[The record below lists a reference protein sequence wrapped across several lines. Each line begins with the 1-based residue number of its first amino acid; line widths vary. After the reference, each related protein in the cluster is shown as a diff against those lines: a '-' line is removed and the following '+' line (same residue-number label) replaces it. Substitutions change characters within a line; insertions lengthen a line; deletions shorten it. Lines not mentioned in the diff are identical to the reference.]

1 MSTWELYDDP
11 RPFAEAARPYLAAN
25 PLTCTV
31 ITSMVD
37 RLLTGERQPLHHNA
51 TPFWF
56 AARRDETGQV
66 EAVAMRSGDW
76 PPYLQA
82 VDAAAATELA
92 GLVIDRGERPRGA
105 NGSPAGARAFCERLV
120 QEWGGRIESRT
131 STRLFRLDGLRPPQG
146 VPGHPRLARSDD
158 IELLAGWVEAFH
170 DEADPGTP
178 HSTLPPEVRREESR
192 QNVRDRMTTDGQW
205 VWEVEG
211 DVVSCAATRPAAY
224 GFARIGP
231 VYAPPTR
238 RGQGYAAGVT
248 AAVSQAIL
256 DAGATP
262 CLFTD
267 IANPTSNGVYQ
278 RIGFVP
284 VEDSVNLVVVDESQ
298 LSLAP

>member
-1 MSTWELYDDP
+1 
-11 RPFAEAARPYLAAN
+11 
-25 PLTCTV
+25 
-31 ITSMVD
+31 
-37 RLLTGERQPLHHNA
+37 
-51 TPFWF
+51 
-56 AARRDETGQV
+56 
-66 EAVAMRSGDW
+66 
-76 PPYLQA
+76 
-82 VDAAAATELA
+82 
-92 GLVIDRGERPRGA
+92 
-105 NGSPAGARAFCERLV
+105 
-120 QEWGGRIESRT
+120 
-131 STRLFRLDGLRPPQG
+131 
-146 VPGHPRLARSDD
+146 
-158 IELLAGWVEAFH
+158 
-170 DEADPGTP
+170 
-178 HSTLPPEVRREESR
+178 
-192 QNVRDRMTTDGQW
+192 MTTDGQW